1 MAAPHTA
8 KSSSKSSSKTG
19 AAKKTAAKA
28 SASRSSAEDAIKL
41 LTHDHRE
48 VEKLFKSFQDA
59 KSDASKQ
66 KLAEQICLE
75 LKVHTQIEEE
85 IFYPAAGRA
94 IEDEEMIDEAIVEHA
109 SAKKLIAEIETMRAG
124 QDMFDAKVKVLC
136 EQVDH
141 HVKEEEKELF
151 PECRKAGLDLE
162 GLGERLQQRKM
173 ELMNKMTGGRAGAH

>member
-1 MAAPHTA
+1 MPNSTPKDACHLLDSDHRAVKKMFKEYEELT
-8 KSSSKSSSKTG
+8 SSK
-19 AAKKTAAKA
+19 A
-28 SASRSSAEDAIKL
+28 RDA
-41 LTHDHRE
+41 RE
-48 VEKLFKSFQDA
+48 RKMD
-59 KSDASKQ
+59 
-66 KLAEQICLE
+66 LAREICLQ
-75 LKVHTQIEEE
+75 LTVHAQIEEE